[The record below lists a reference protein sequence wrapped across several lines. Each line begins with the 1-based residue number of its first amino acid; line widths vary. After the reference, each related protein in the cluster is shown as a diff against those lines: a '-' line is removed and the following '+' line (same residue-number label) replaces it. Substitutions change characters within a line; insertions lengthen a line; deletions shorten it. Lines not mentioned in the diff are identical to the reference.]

1 VSAAQRPVTAL
12 PEAPGQPQRGKPR
25 RRRKKVLAVAVVA
38 VVLAG
43 AGAGVGLARP
53 FGGRPHPSGGVP
65 GNGAATS
72 LAAVTRQSLSSRT
85 SVNGTLGYA
94 GSYTVINRVQGTFTA
109 LPAAGRVIR
118 QGQVLYRVDG
128 KPVVLLYGQI
138 PAYRSL
144 AEGTTA
150 SDVTGRDVA
159 QLNRDLVDLG
169 YASRSQLD
177 PSSDEFSW
185 ATKAALERL
194 QKHLGVAQTGKLALG
209 DVVFLPRAAR
219 ITKVQPALGTQAGSG
234 SPVLAATS
242 TARWV
247 SIDLD
252 AALQSEVNVGDKV
265 TIALP
270 GGTTTPGRV
279 TSVGKVASAASAS
292 ATPTVPVEVAPLHPA
307 ATGSLDQAP
316 VHVSITTA
324 TVRDALVV
332 PVAALLALA
341 SGGYAVEEVAPR
353 GVHRLVPVQLG
364 MFDDAAGLVQVTGS
378 GLVAGQRVVVP
389 AS

>member
-1 VSAAQRPVTAL
+1 VSATRGPVTA
-12 PEAPGQPQRGKPR
+12 APAADGQPRSGRPPR
-25 RRRKKVLAVAVVA
+25 RRRTKALAAAVV

-53 FGGRPHPSGGVP
+53 FGGGPHSAGVD

-72 LAAVTRQSLSSRT
+72 LASVTRQSLSSRT

-94 GSYTVINRVQGTFTA
+94 GSYSVINQAQGIFTA
-109 LPAAGRVIR
+109 LPGAGRVVR
-118 QGQVLYRVDG
+118 NGRVLYRVNGD
-128 KPVVLLYGQI
+128 PVVLLYGRV

-144 AEGTTA
+144 AEGATA
-150 SDVTGRDVA
+150 SDVTGRDVE
-159 QLNRDLVDLG
+159 QLNRDLVALG

-185 ATKAALERL
+185 ATKAALKKL
-194 QKHLGVAQTGKLALG
+194 QAHLGVKQTGTLALG
-209 DVVFLPRAAR
+209 QAVFLPGAVRV
-219 ITKVQPALGTQAGSG
+219 TKVTAQLGTPAGPGAPALQ
-234 SPVLAATS
+234 ATS
-242 TARWV
+242 TARRV

-252 AALQSEVNVGDKV
+252 AAAQAEVKVGDTV

-279 TSVGKVASAASAS
+279 SSVGKVATTSGSG
-292 ATPTVPVEVAPLHPA
+292 TPTVPVQVTPLHPA
-307 ATGSLDQAP
+307 ATGSMDQAP

-324 TVRDALVV
+324 TVRDALAV

-341 SGGYAVEEVAPR
+341 SGGYAVEEVTPR

-364 MFDDAAGLVQVTGS
+364 MFDDAAGLVQVTGP
-378 GLVAGQRVVVP
+378 GLAAGQRVVVP

>member
-1 VSAAQRPVTAL
+1 VSAPQRPVTAV
-12 PEAPGQPQRGKPR
+12 PAAPGQPQHGPPPR
-25 RRRKKVLAVAVVA
+25 RRRKKALAAAMVA

-43 AGAGVGLARP
+43 AGVGVGLARP
-53 FGGRPHPSGGVP
+53 FGRPHPGGGVAD
-65 GNGAATS
+65 NGAATS

-85 SVNGTLGYA
+85 SVNGTLEYA
-94 GSYTVINRVQGTFTA
+94 GSYTVINQARGTYTW
-109 LPAAGRVIR
+109 LPGAGRVVR

-128 KPVVLLYGQI
+128 KPVVLLYGRV

-144 AEGTTA
+144 AEGATA
-150 SDVTGRDVA
+150 SDVTGRDVE

-209 DVVFLPRAAR
+209 DVVFLPHTAR
-219 ITKVQPALGTQAGSG
+219 ITKVQPTLGTSAASG
-234 SPVLAATS
+234 SPALQATS
-242 TARWV
+242 TARQV

-252 AALQSEVNVGDKV
+252 AAEQSEVKVGDKV

-279 TSVGKVASAASAS
+279 SSVGKVATTSGSS
-292 ATPTVPVEVAPLHPA
+292 TPTVPVEVAPLYPA

-341 SGGYAVEEVAPR
+341 SGGYAVEEVTPR
-353 GVHRLVPVQLG
+353 GAHRLVPVQLG

-378 GLVAGQRVVVP
+378 GLAAGQRVVVP

>member
-1 VSAAQRPVTAL
+1 MSAQRRPVTAV
-12 PEAPGQPQRGKPR
+12 PAAPGQPQHGPPPR
-25 RRRKKVLAVAVVA
+25 RRRKKALAAAVVA
-38 VVLAG
+38 IALAG
-43 AGAGVGLARP
+43 AGVGVGLARP
-53 FGGRPHPSGGVP
+53 FGDRPRPGGGGT

-85 SVNGTLGYA
+85 SVNGTLGYT
-94 GSYTVINRVQGTFTA
+94 GSDTVINQAHGTYTW
-109 LPAAGRVIR
+109 LPGAGRVVR

-128 KPVVLLYGQI
+128 KPVVLLYGRV

-144 AEGTTA
+144 AEGATA
-150 SDVTGRDVA
+150 SDVTGRDVE

-209 DVVFLPRAAR
+209 DVVFFPYAAR
-219 ITKVQPALGTQAGSG
+219 ITKVQPTLGTSAGPG
-234 SPVLAATS
+234 SPVLQATS
-242 TARWV
+242 TARRV

-252 AALQSEVNVGDKV
+252 AAEQSEVKVGDKV
-265 TIALP
+265 TITLP
-270 GGTTTPGRV
+270 GGTTTLGRV
-279 TSVGKVASAASAS
+279 SSVGKVATASGSSA
-292 ATPTVPVEVAPLHPA
+292 PTVPVEVAPLHPA

-316 VHVSITTA
+316 VRVWITTA
-324 TVRDALVV
+324 TVRNVLVV

-341 SGGYAVEEVAPR
+341 SGGYAVEEVTPR
-353 GVHRLVPVQLG
+353 GAHHLVPVQLG
-364 MFDDAAGLVQVTGS
+364 MFDDDAGLVQVTGS
-378 GLVAGQRVVVP
+378 GLAAGQRVVVP

>member
-1 VSAAQRPVTAL
+1 VSAAQGPVTAV
-12 PEAPGQPQRGKPR
+12 PAADGQPRSGRPPW
-25 RRRKKVLAVAVVA
+25 RRRKKVLAAAVV

-53 FGGRPHPSGGVP
+53 FGGRPHPAGAVP

-85 SVNGTLGYA
+85 SLNGTLGYA
-94 GSYTVINRVQGTFTA
+94 GSYTVINQARGTFTA

-128 KPVVLLYGQI
+128 KPVVLLYGRV

-144 AEGTTA
+144 AEGATA
-150 SDVTGRDVA
+150 ADVTGRDVA

-185 ATKAALERL
+185 ATTAALERL

-209 DVVFLPRAAR
+209 DVVFLPRAVR
-219 ITKVQPALGTQAGSG
+219 ITKVQPTLGTSAGPG

-242 TARWV
+242 TDRRV

-252 AALQSEVNVGDKV
+252 AAEQSEVRVGDKV
-265 TIALP
+265 TITLP
-270 GGTTTPGRV
+270 GGAITPGRV
-279 TSVGKVASAASAS
+279 TSVGTVASAASAS

-324 TVRDALVV
+324 TVRGALVV

-341 SGGYAVEEVAPR
+341 GGGYAVEEVTPR

-378 GLVAGQRVVVP
+378 GLAAGQRVVVP

>member
-1 VSAAQRPVTAL
+1 
-12 PEAPGQPQRGKPR
+12 
-25 RRRKKVLAVAVVA
+25 
-38 VVLAG
+38 
-43 AGAGVGLARP
+43 
-53 FGGRPHPSGGVP
+53 
-65 GNGAATS
+65 
-72 LAAVTRQSLSSRT
+72 
-85 SVNGTLGYA
+85 
-94 GSYTVINRVQGTFTA
+94 VINQDRGTYTW
-109 LPAAGRVIR
+109 LPGAGRVVR

-128 KPVVLLYGQI
+128 KPVVLLYGRV

-144 AEGTTA
+144 AEGATA
-150 SDVTGRDVA
+150 SDMTGRDVE

-209 DVVFLPRAAR
+209 DVVFLPGAVR
-219 ITKVQPALGTQAGSG
+219 ITKVQPALGAQAGAG
-234 SPVLAATS
+234 SPALAATS
-242 TARWV
+242 TARRV

-252 AALQSEVNVGDKV
+252 AAEQSEVRAGDTV
-265 TIALP
+265 TITLP

-279 TSVGKVASAASAS
+279 TSVGTVASAASAS
-292 ATPTVPVEVAPLHPA
+292 ATPTVPVEVAPLRPA

-341 SGGYAVEEVAPR
+341 GGGYAVEEVTPR

-378 GLVAGQRVVVP
+378 GLAAGQRVVVP